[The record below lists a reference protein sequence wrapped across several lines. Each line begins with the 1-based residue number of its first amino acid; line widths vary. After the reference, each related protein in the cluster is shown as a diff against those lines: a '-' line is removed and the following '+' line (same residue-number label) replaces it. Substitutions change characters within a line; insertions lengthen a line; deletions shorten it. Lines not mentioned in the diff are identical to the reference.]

1 MYCKRCGNFVNEDDT
16 KCRACGTLIEK
27 PDEEP
32 TVQDKK
38 EEVRPQEHA
47 DTNSEFQWNIHE
59 FPKSKKTEDAVFVW
73 DASALETKEPE
84 PDEIPLEEQLFREM
98 SRESIDTHPEELD
111 KFLTFSRKNEEF
123 QKLLDREYE
132 RLHQGPDTDSF
143 PWEEDD
149 MVEDQTPEEE
159 ASEEAFEE
167 AFQEIEVPQEQ
178 QLEKEEQPAP
188 ESIEPA
194 VTEEKLPEPI
204 QVADNEY
211 DTQIGEMQAARASF
225 FSQEIIQDNETIQKK
240 YGQPEDEAAPVPE
253 QKEELLAE
261 SAETE
266 LAAPVESIEPIQPEP
281 LAEVTEEIMPEMPV
295 PEEGPQEPVAA
306 ILQELA
312 EEMPR
317 EEHIEEEPKK
327 GGPGKV
333 LLIVIAIILAFEIL
347 LLGIRY
353 FAPQSEASRAIAE
366 GQRKVAVVIGGWVDA
381 IGDLFSGD
389 EKEDPQDLETLKPD
403 DEDPDQEVLEKP
415 APNPEPEADKEKL
428 IAAQQANNKNIESIK
443 ANDDLAYVAGRDY
456 GLADLNK
463 SQPLTNNVWFIKEDG
478 EAVYYDAS
486 IIGAL
491 ISFNSHWIDYVNG
504 DDSNNSKVLD
514 FVKANS
520 KAYDNAVSF
529 SKVGKIKETFKGLE
543 IGEIRQGE
551 KGFYL
556 WVREEIQIEEGGRVT
571 DKTYRWIY
579 YLEPENGQMK
589 IVNYYKF

>member
-38 EEVRPQEHA
+38 EEVRPQKHA

-73 DASALETKEPE
+73 DASALETKAPQ

-98 SRESIDTHPEELD
+98 SRDSIDSHPEELD

-149 MVEDQTPEEE
+149 MVDDQAPEE
-159 ASEEAFEE
+159 SFEE
-167 AFQEIEVPQEQ
+167 VEAPQEQ
-178 QLEKEEQPAP
+178 PLEKEEPSA
-188 ESIEPA
+188 
-194 VTEEKLPEPI
+194 PEPI

-211 DTQIGEMQAARASF
+211 DTQIGEMQAARASL

-253 QKEELLAE
+253 QKEEVPAE

-266 LAAPVESIEPIQPEP
+266 LVTPVESLESLESVQPEP
-281 LAEVTEEIMPEMPV
+281 LPEVTEEIIPEMPIS
-295 PEEGPQEPVAA
+295 EEAPQEPVAA
-306 ILQELA
+306 ILKELA
-312 EEMPR
+312 EDMQK
-317 EEHIEEEPKK
+317 EELAEEEPKK
-327 GGPGKV
+327 GWPGKV
-333 LLIVIAIILAFEIL
+333 LLIVIAIILVFEIL

-353 FAPQSEASRAIAE
+353 FAPQSDAARAIGE
-366 GQRKVAVVIGGWVDA
+366 GQRKVAVVVGGWVDA

-403 DEDPDQEVLEKP
+403 DEDPDQEVQEKP

-428 IAAQQANNKNIESIK
+428 IAVQQANNKNIESIK

-456 GLADLNK
+456 GLTDLNK
-463 SQPLTNNVWFIKEDG
+463 SQPLTNNIWFTKEDG

-486 IIGAL
+486 IIGTL

-514 FVKANS
+514 VVKANS